1 MKSNSFKVC
10 IVLFAAVLIASQAL
24 TVKAINE
31 TDNIAIAN
39 LSINQAFTKVIA
51 AEAAGGNV
59 TGLLAK
65 LNGAGELLAEAER
78 DYQSGNLADVN
89 TKADNAFLIANQVK
103 SDAVTLTINSSNNS
117 ENIFLLTITFSI
129 VAIAFLVFGLALIW
143 RIIKRGYYKKLLGS
157 KPEVVN
163 GQA

>member
-1 MKSNSFKVC
+1 MKSNSIIVC
-10 IVLFAAVLIASQAL
+10 IVLFAAVLIVSQAL
-24 TVKAINE
+24 TVQAINE
-31 TDNIAIAN
+31 TDNIGMAN
-39 LSINQAFTKVIA
+39 LSINQAFTNVLA
-51 AEAAGGNV
+51 AETAGGNV

-89 TKADNAFLIANQVK
+89 AKADNAFLLANQVK
-103 SDAVTLTINSSNNS
+103 SDAATLTINSSNNS
-117 ENIFLLTITFSI
+117 ENIFLLTTTFSI
-129 VAIAFLVFGLALIW
+129 VSIAFFLFGIALIW

-163 GQA
+163 GQT

>member
-1 MKSNSFKVC
+1 LKSNSIIVC
-10 IVLFAAVLIASQAL
+10 IVLFAAVLIVSQAL
-24 TVKAINE
+24 TVQAINE
-31 TDNIAIAN
+31 TDNIGMAN
-39 LSINQAFTKVIA
+39 LSINQAFTNVLA
-51 AEAAGGNV
+51 AETAGGNV

-89 TKADNAFLIANQVK
+89 AKADNAFLLANQVK
-103 SDAVTLTINSSNNS
+103 SDAATLTINSSNNS
-117 ENIFLLTITFSI
+117 ENIFLLTTTFSI
-129 VAIAFLVFGLALIW
+129 VSIAFFLFGIALIW

-163 GQA
+163 GQT

>member
-1 MKSNSFKVC
+1 LKPNSI
-10 IVLFAAVLIASQAL
+10 IVFIFLFAAVLIASQAL

-31 TDNIAIAN
+31 ADNIAMAN
-39 LSINQAFTKVIA
+39 LSINQAFTNVLA

-65 LNGAGELLAEAER
+65 LNSAGELLAEAER
-78 DYQSGNLADVN
+78 DYQGGNLADVN

-103 SDAVTLTINSSNNS
+103 SDAVTLKVNSSNNS
-117 ENIFLLTITFSI
+117 ENIFLLTTTFSI
-129 VAIAFLVFGLALIW
+129 VTIAFLLFGLALVW
-143 RIIKRGYYKKLLGS
+143 RRIKRGYYKKLLGS
-157 KPEVVN
+157 RPEVVN